1 LGATEYTQARLV
13 ERARDTDVGIRKAF
27 YSKNLEQEGMQL
39 QQLSLEQRE
48 RILTWG
54 LNDRD
59 AGVRKACTKMLCEN
73 WIRKSSNGNI
83 VEFLTH
89 LDILGNGKA
98 AEDSVKAFLSVHNN
112 FVPPTE
118 TEVWENLL
126 PETAFLL
133 RVYCQHCAEQGNQD
147 ALEDLLPEVSKHVT
161 LLQQYY
167 GHVLEAEEAMESED
181 EVEDR
186 KLAYDYI
193 LGQLLLIASH
203 LDYADE
209 VGRRKMF
216 AYLRELVGSFSVDE
230 LHVPAIVDVMR
241 SISVNSKDFSRV
253 MVEIMTDLL
262 QETGVNG
269 PPRTP
274 RKMTPQESQEQ
285 HYTKMFAMMRCLQ
298 IVRCMLTKTEGNLA
312 DMPSMDGLLNDL
324 VIRAIKIND
333 AEFAAVKSLG
343 MHCLGLYCT
352 MDKTLAQEN
361 MRVFIHA
368 FCNSDHDELQVVAV
382 KTIFDLVMLWGLPTF
397 QAEQGVDIIRIFKR
411 CLEHESGDVVT
422 TAVEGVAKLFILR
435 FITDEELLQALIVL
449 YFHPLTADNPRVRQ
463 CLNVFFEAF
472 SHSAFAN
479 KKLMAR
485 VFTPALINLSKIQA
499 SLSAA
504 DSAKMTPLL
513 QMGQQMLD
521 WTDVRRLVKPED
533 GVDEALHVQVF
544 TLLTESTFVQRSTA
558 KVFSQWLSRA
568 HFVKTESLPALIAAL
583 DEVRK
588 YSSDAT
594 ATNAFKKYVYP
605 WL

>member
-1 LGATEYTQARLV
+1 M

-27 YSKNLEQEGMQL
+27 YSKTLEQEGMQL
-39 QQLSLEQRE
+39 DQLSLEYRE
-48 RILTWG
+48 RFLTWG

-73 WIRKSSNGNI
+73 WIRKCSNGNVI
-83 VEFLTH
+83 EFLTH

-98 AEDSVKAFLSVHNN
+98 AEDSVKAFLSVHTT
-112 FVPPTE
+112 FAPPSDAE
-118 TEVWENLL
+118 IWDNLL

-133 RVYCQHCAEQGNQD
+133 RVYCQYCVEKGNQD
-147 ALEDLLPEVSKHVT
+147 ALEDLLPEVSKHVAH
-161 LLQQYY
+161 LQRYY
-167 GHVLEAEEAMESED
+167 GLALEAEEAMETEEE
-181 EVEDR
+181 EVEEK
-186 KLAYDYI
+186 KLAYDFI
-193 LGQLLLIASH
+193 LGQLLLMASH

-216 AYLRELVGSFSVDE
+216 AYLRELVGSFSIDE
-230 LHVPAIVDVMR
+230 VHVPAIVDVMR

-253 MVEIMTDLL
+253 MVEIITDLL
-262 QETGVNG
+262 QEADVNG

-274 RKMTPQESQEQ
+274 RKMTAQESQEH

-298 IVRCMLTKTEGNLA
+298 IVRCILTKTEGSLA
-312 DMPSMDGLLNDL
+312 DMPSMNGLLNDL

-368 FCNSDHDELQVVAV
+368 FSNSNHEELQVVAV
-382 KTIFDLVMLWGLPTF
+382 KTIFDLVMLWGLSTF
-397 QAEQGVDIIRIFKR
+397 QEEQGMDIIRIFKR
-411 CLEHESGDVVT
+411 CLEHDSAEIVT

-479 KKLMAR
+479 KKLMTR
-485 VFTPALINLSKIQA
+485 VLTPAFTNLARIQA
-499 SLSAA
+499 SLDPMDRAQ
-504 DSAKMTPLL
+504 MTPML
-513 QMGQQMLD
+513 QIGQQLLD

-533 GVDEALHVQVF
+533 EVDPGLHVEVF
-544 TLLTESTFVQRSTA
+544 SALAASTYPQKSTA
-558 KVFSQWLSRA
+558 RVFSQLLSRGY
-568 HFVKTESLPALIAAL
+568 FGKTEGLPALVVAI

-588 YSSDAT
+588 YSPDTTTS
-594 ATNAFKKYVYP
+594 NAFKKYVP
-605 WL
+605 FCDN